1 MGTPGIIITVN
12 VLKNRKRQIVK
23 RIIKSAVGFFE
34 FEVFKEALS
43 NGVVVR
49 MTFFR
54 KGLNDVAVIQNL
66 SK

>member
-34 FEVFKEALS
+34 FEILEETFS

-54 KGLNDVAVIQNL
+54 KGLNDVAVI
-66 SK
+66 

>member
-23 RIIKSAVGFFE
+23 GIIKSAVGFFE
-34 FEVFKEALS
+34 FEVFKEAFS

-54 KGLNDVAVIQNL
+54 KGLNDAAVIQNL